1 MLENGAKS
9 FRYEI
14 TPFCGFSGNS
24 ILDFDKVKVIW
35 VVSYFY
41 KQVAFLRVFLLKNLH
56 ALSKFIHFLTRQEIL
71 QMHLCSDNIWTK
83 TLLLIDIEN
92 ILRLVFFCFFLV
104 LLWPPKIRFDWW
116 FIFLFIVFIV
126 TSRGV
131 SICSAVYIYIYIFI
145 FHNTIF
151 RSYPENHDTKEG
163 FCFLKQGTKT
173 KFFLAV
179 KLKKW
184 FQYDAHFIFIKTVML
199 LLFFSLL
206 WIDIARIVFK
216 STELCFKSAYY

>member
-56 ALSKFIHFLTRQEIL
+56 ALSKFIHFLTRQETL

-92 ILRLVFFCFFLV
+92 ILRLVFFCFLFWFYCDHQKLD
-104 LLWPPKIRFDWW
+104 LTGGLFFCSLCSLWPAEEYQFAALYI
-116 FIFLFIVFIV
+116 
-126 TSRGV
+126 
-131 SICSAVYIYIYIFI
+131 YIYIYIFI

-199 LLFFSLL
+199 LLS
-206 WIDIARIVFK
+206 WHN
-216 STELCFKSAYY
+216 